1 MWKLISFVIASKK
14 MHCKN
19 QKAFFEYNL
28 YTKNRPDIMSGLSI
42 MQYCLFKTISR
53 LTVRQQLVNRNDFFF
68 IVRNNILYI
77 YLYVS
82 ININLSRFQN
92 PIFYNYL
99 YLLIFLDSTGGLTV
113 KYNFEEGLDVDL
125 DNSDTYILGLRY
137 EEFIAPLIQVVQ
149 NQQKQI
155 QDLEKKIAILSN

>member
-1 MWKLISFVIASKK
+1 

-68 IVRNNILYI
+68 IVRSACFTYSMWHSNAPHLLHFTNVGADIFQFALRRSLLPLEDLFFGQIDMVTPPLVITSFVTFGIYYLCSIQYFNILLI
-77 YLYVS
+77 KVTEDIL
-82 ININLSRFQN
+82 NSRH
-92 PIFYNYL
+92 PRVKA
-99 YLLIFLDSTGGLTV
+99 LLVTITCV
-113 KYNFEEGLDVDL
+113 IV
-125 DNSDTYILGLRY
+125 
-137 EEFIAPLIQVVQ
+137 
-149 NQQKQI
+149 
-155 QDLEKKIAILSN
+155 

>member
-68 IVRNNILYI
+68 IVRSACFTYSVRHHKSTTFAAFYKVRSRHFPVCSSLIASCFGRFILRTNGHSYTSLNLLNISLI
-77 YLYVS
+77 AAIRGSSPVVS
-82 ININLSRFQN
+82 QS
-92 PIFYNYL
+92 
-99 YLLIFLDSTGGLTV
+99 
-113 KYNFEEGLDVDL
+113 
-125 DNSDTYILGLRY
+125 
-137 EEFIAPLIQVVQ
+137 QV
-149 NQQKQI
+149 
-155 QDLEKKIAILSN
+155 

>member
-99 YLLIFLDSTGGLTV
+99 YLLIFLDSTGV
-113 KYNFEEGLDVDL
+113 KSRVRLLPG
-125 DNSDTYILGLRY
+125 
-137 EEFIAPLIQVVQ
+137 VQ
-149 NQQKQI
+149 Y
-155 QDLEKKIAILSN
+155 